1 MWLLSQDIL
10 PSTMKWVNLVLTLA
24 LMASATTWTGLWL
37 TYGIATYAP
46 TSMSKTS
53 GVKRL
58 PQAPWI
64 GIRWSLSLN
73 NRKFLQSSCHILHG
87 TILSLHF
94 RWSPVKMIQPAILIH
109 KSMSRALF
117 KVMVRLLTPISISKN
132 QLIVMKQLEIVV
144 KNPTTKKL
152 SSFLILTPRV
162 Q

>member
-1 MWLLSQDIL
+1 
-10 PSTMKWVNLVLTLA
+10 
-24 LMASATTWTGLWL
+24 
-37 TYGIATYAP
+37 
-46 TSMSKTS
+46 
-53 GVKRL
+53 
-58 PQAPWI
+58 
-64 GIRWSLSLN
+64 
-73 NRKFLQSSCHILHG
+73 
-87 TILSLHF
+87 
-94 RWSPVKMIQPAILIH
+94 MIQPAILIH